1 MPQNMMEVHRPI
13 RPVMAGL
20 CLLFVV
26 AVYAHP
32 VCAAELRAS
41 GSASAVGSSWRGDV
55 VGYGGVEVG
64 ARFLGFVGPYAGGA
78 LGIGTVDDRML
89 TAISVGAQLWGPWQP
104 VRPYLRV
111 GAVHQHEESLSVVA
125 GDIGSAVL
133 GIGEGIRHRGGAELG
148 LGAELPIERFG
159 DTQFLVGAKCTARI
173 FPDELG
179 PQFYA
184 GGGLTV
190 SLVHSL

>member
-1 MPQNMMEVHRPI
+1 MSRTELYACRLFG
-13 RPVMAGL
+13 PVMVGL
-20 CLLFVV
+20 CLLVSF
-26 AVYAHP
+26 AACARP
-32 VCAAELRAS
+32 ACAADLRAS
-41 GSASAVGSSWRGDV
+41 GNLSAVGSSWRGDV
-55 VGYGGVEVG
+55 VGYGGVEIG

-78 LGIGTVDDRML
+78 LGVGTVDDRML
-89 TAISVGAQLWGPWQP
+89 TAISLGLQLWGPWQP
-104 VRPYLRV
+104 VRPYLKV

-133 GIGEGIRHRGGAELG
+133 GIGEGIRHRGGAQLG
-148 LGAELPIERFG
+148 IGADLPIESFG
-159 DTQFLVGAKCTARI
+159 DTQFLVGVNCAARL

-179 PQFYA
+179 PQIYA